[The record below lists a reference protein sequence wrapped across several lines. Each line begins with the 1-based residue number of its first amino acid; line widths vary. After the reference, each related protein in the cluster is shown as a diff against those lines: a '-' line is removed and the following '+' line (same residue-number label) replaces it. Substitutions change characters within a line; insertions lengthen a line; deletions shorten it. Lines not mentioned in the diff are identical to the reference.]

1 MRYLLR
7 CHLLMMIFLFPVLL
21 SAEILKVEP
30 ANALP
35 DGVPSNVSAA
45 LQSPGIN
52 VVNQAG
58 KTWCELW
65 VRKELPKASQSAGA
79 SAKYP
84 DLHTGLMVGIMR
96 FPSEASDYRGQ
107 VIKPGTYSL
116 RYALIPQDGNHMGAS
131 PIRDFLLLTPA
142 AEDASG
148 PDAEIA
154 FDELMKM
161 SRKTTGT
168 NHPGVI
174 LLGLPPESSEG
185 PSLFH
190 DDMEH
195 WVYKTQVPLKPSGSL
210 LLAII
215 VYGKTEG

>member
-1 MRYLLR
+1 MQYWLR
-7 CHLLMMIFLFPVLL
+7 SHLLVLFFLFPVLL
-21 SAEILKVEP
+21 LAENFKVEP

-35 DGVPSNVSAA
+35 EGVPSSLSAA
-45 LQSPGIN
+45 LQSSGIK
-52 VVNQAG
+52 VVSQEG

-65 VRKELPKASQSAGA
+65 LRKKLPKASQSAGTN
-79 SAKYP
+79 AKYP
-84 DLHTGLMVGIMR
+84 DLHTGLMVGVMR
-96 FPSEASDYRGQ
+96 FPSDASDYRGQ
-107 VIKPGTYSL
+107 VIKAGVYSL

-142 AEDASG
+142 TEDTNG
-148 PDAEIA
+148 PDAEIP
-154 FDELMKM
+154 FDDLMKM

-185 PSLFH
+185 PSLFQ

-195 WVYKTQVPLKPSGSL
+195 WVYKTQVPLKPSGNL